1 MKIHQVKPQK
11 HWPSGDSR
19 PIAVLPFG
27 IATLAD
33 RYGLTFEEEID
44 DLDHYRLAAIQLSN
58 GQQAWLTRYESDPG
72 PGTVV
77 HIDRN
82 ADVEVA
88 QSLLGKALGLKR
100 IAFLWLA
107 PIPASAR

>member
-58 GQQAWLTRYESDPG
+58 GQQAWLTRYEGDPG

-77 HIDRN
+77 HVDSD
-82 ADVEVA
+82 ADVEVV
-88 QSLLGKALGLKR
+88 QSLLGKALGLNR
-100 IAFLWLA
+100 SAFLWLA